1 MFLHQKNHK
10 SILINNKKG
19 HLLSSFSECSFKK
32 LQYFGKAPDAGED
45 GGQEETGVTE
55 DEMVG
60 WPHGLTKF
68 EFEQTP
74 GDSEGP
80 GSLVCC
86 NPWGRKESD
95 RTD

>member
-1 MFLHQKNHK
+1 M
-10 SILINNKKG
+10 
-19 HLLSSFSECSFKK
+19 SSFSECSFKK
-32 LQYFGKAPDAGED
+32 LQDFGKAPDAGED
-45 GGQEETGVTE
+45 GGHEETGVTE
-55 DEMVG
+55 DEMLG

-80 GSLVCC
+80 GSLVCHK
-86 NPWGRKESD
+86 PWGRKESG